1 MVERRKLP
9 WGLLLSLFV
18 LLMVTAYYLSGLAKL
33 EGVTLENWQNQFV
46 YIVVVKHFCNTYG

>member
-18 LLMVTAYYLSGLAKL
+18 LLMVTAYYLSGLAKTGRGNIGKL
-33 EGVTLENWQNQFV
+33 AESVCLHLVASIAELV
-46 YIVVVKHFCNTYG
+46 E

>member
-33 EGVTLENWQNQFV
+33 EGVTLENW
-46 YIVVVKHFCNTYG
+46 

>member
-33 EGVTLENWQNQFV
+33 EESVCLHLVASIAELV
-46 YIVVVKHFCNTYG
+46 E

>member
-33 EGVTLENWQNQFV
+33 D
-46 YIVVVKHFCNTYG
+46 VVVKHFCNTYG

>member
-33 EGVTLENWQNQFV
+33 EGVTLEESV
-46 YIVVVKHFCNTYG
+46 CLHLVASIAELVE